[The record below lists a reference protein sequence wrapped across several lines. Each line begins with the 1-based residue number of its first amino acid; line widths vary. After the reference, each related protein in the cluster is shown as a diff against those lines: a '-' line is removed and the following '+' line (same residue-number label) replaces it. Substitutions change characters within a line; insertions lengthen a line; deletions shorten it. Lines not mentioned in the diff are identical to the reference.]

1 MGDITVKEMIKSAK
15 KNLDEVSVADV
26 KKKLN
31 SSKTNII
38 DLRDTAELI
47 ENGVIPGSH
56 HASRGH
62 LEFFADPKC
71 KYYKDCFNKEKEIIS
86 EQINDNTKDK
96 RILDKIIEGKINK
109 FYNEVVLLEQNFII
123 DNKLKVSEYIER
135 LEKELGSEIIVKDF
149 IRFKIGEDLE

>member
-15 KNLDEVSVADV
+15 QNLDEVSTADV

-38 DLRDTAELI
+38 DIRDTAELI

-71 KYYKDCFNKEKEIIS
+71 EYYKDCFNKEKEIILFC
-86 EQINDNTKDK
+86 IKYT
-96 RILDKIIEGKINK
+96 G
-109 FYNEVVLLEQNFII
+109 LLEVA
-123 DNKLKVSEYIER
+123 LVS
-135 LEKELGSEIIVKDF
+135 
-149 IRFKIGEDLE
+149 GESWDLIKSSFVSFSTTIAASYALI

>member
-31 SSKTNII
+31 SSKANII

-71 KYYKDCFNKEKEIIS
+71 VYYKDCFNKEKEIILFCNS
-86 EQINDNTKDK
+86 GARSALAANTLKTMGYK
-96 RILDKIIEGKINK
+96 NVSHMKGGFNAWMKEIGVIEA
-109 FYNEVVLLEQNFII
+109 F
-123 DNKLKVSEYIER
+123 S
-135 LEKELGSEIIVKDF
+135 
-149 IRFKIGEDLE
+149 

>member
-15 KNLDEVSVADV
+15 QNLDEVSVADV

-71 KYYKDCFNKEKEIIS
+71 EYYKDCFNKEKEIILFCNS
-86 EQINDNTKDK
+86 GARSALAANTLKTMGYK
-96 RILDKIIEGKINK
+96 NVSHMKGGFKAWMKEIGVIE
-109 FYNEVVLLEQNFII
+109 
-123 DNKLKVSEYIER
+123 
-135 LEKELGSEIIVKDF
+135 DF
-149 IRFKIGEDLE
+149 S

>member
-15 KNLDEVSVADV
+15 QNLDEVSVADV

-71 KYYKDCFNKEKEIIS
+71 EYYKDCFNKEKEIILFCNS
-86 EQINDNTKDK
+86 GARSALAAYTLKTMGYKNVSHMKGGFKAWMKEIGV
-96 RILDKIIEGKINK
+96 IE
-109 FYNEVVLLEQNFII
+109 
-123 DNKLKVSEYIER
+123 
-135 LEKELGSEIIVKDF
+135 DF
-149 IRFKIGEDLE
+149 S

>member
-71 KYYKDCFNKEKEIIS
+71 KYYKDCFNKEKEIILFCNS
-86 EQINDNTKDK
+86 GARSALAANTLKTMGYK
-96 RILDKIIEGKINK
+96 NVSHMKGGFKAWMKEIGVIE
-109 FYNEVVLLEQNFII
+109 
-123 DNKLKVSEYIER
+123 
-135 LEKELGSEIIVKDF
+135 DF
-149 IRFKIGEDLE
+149 S

>member
-15 KNLDEVSVADV
+15 QNLDEVSTADV

-71 KYYKDCFNKEKEIIS
+71 EYYKDCFNKEKEIILFCNS
-86 EQINDNTKDK
+86 GARSALAANTLKTMGYK
-96 RILDKIIEGKINK
+96 NVSHMKGGFKAWMKEIGVIE
-109 FYNEVVLLEQNFII
+109 
-123 DNKLKVSEYIER
+123 
-135 LEKELGSEIIVKDF
+135 DF
-149 IRFKIGEDLE
+149 S

>member
-47 ENGVIPGSH
+47 ENGVIPGTH
-56 HASRGH
+56 HAFRGH

-71 KYYKDCFNKEKEIIS
+71 KYYKDCFNKEKEIILFCNS
-86 EQINDNTKDK
+86 GARSALAANTLKTMGYK
-96 RILDKIIEGKINK
+96 NVSHMKGGFKAWMKEIGVIE
-109 FYNEVVLLEQNFII
+109 
-123 DNKLKVSEYIER
+123 
-135 LEKELGSEIIVKDF
+135 DF
-149 IRFKIGEDLE
+149 S

>member
-15 KNLDEVSVADV
+15 QNLDEVSVADV

-71 KYYKDCFNKEKEIIS
+71 EYYKDCFNKEKEIILFCNS
-86 EQINDNTKDK
+86 GARSALAASTLKTMGYKNVSHMKGGFKAWMKEIGV
-96 RILDKIIEGKINK
+96 IE
-109 FYNEVVLLEQNFII
+109 
-123 DNKLKVSEYIER
+123 
-135 LEKELGSEIIVKDF
+135 DF
-149 IRFKIGEDLE
+149 S

>member
-15 KNLDEVSVADV
+15 QNLDEVSVADV

-31 SSKTNII
+31 SSKANII

-71 KYYKDCFNKEKEIIS
+71 EYYKDCFNKEKEIILFCNS
-86 EQINDNTKDK
+86 GARSALAANTLKTMGYK
-96 RILDKIIEGKINK
+96 NVSHMKGGFKAWMKEIGVIE
-109 FYNEVVLLEQNFII
+109 
-123 DNKLKVSEYIER
+123 
-135 LEKELGSEIIVKDF
+135 DF
-149 IRFKIGEDLE
+149 S

>member
-15 KNLDEVSVADV
+15 QNLDEVSVADV

-71 KYYKDCFNKEKEIIS
+71 KYYKDCFNKEKEIILFCNS
-86 EQINDNTKDK
+86 GARSALAANTLKTMGYK
-96 RILDKIIEGKINK
+96 NISHMKGGFKAWMKEIGVIE
-109 FYNEVVLLEQNFII
+109 
-123 DNKLKVSEYIER
+123 
-135 LEKELGSEIIVKDF
+135 DF
-149 IRFKIGEDLE
+149 S

>member
-15 KNLDEVSVADV
+15 QNLDEVSVADV

-31 SSKTNII
+31 SSRTNII

-71 KYYKDCFNKEKEIIS
+71 EYYKDCFNKEKEIILFCNS
-86 EQINDNTKDK
+86 GARSALAAYTLKTMGYKNVSHMKGGFKAWMKEIGV
-96 RILDKIIEGKINK
+96 IE
-109 FYNEVVLLEQNFII
+109 
-123 DNKLKVSEYIER
+123 
-135 LEKELGSEIIVKDF
+135 DF
-149 IRFKIGEDLE
+149 S

>member
-15 KNLDEVSVADV
+15 QNLDEVSVADV

-71 KYYKDCFNKEKEIIS
+71 KYYKDCFNKEKEIILFCNS
-86 EQINDNTKDK
+86 GARSALAANTLKTMGYK
-96 RILDKIIEGKINK
+96 NVSHMKGGFKAWMKEIGVIE
-109 FYNEVVLLEQNFII
+109 
-123 DNKLKVSEYIER
+123 
-135 LEKELGSEIIVKDF
+135 DF
-149 IRFKIGEDLE
+149 S

>member
-15 KNLDEVSVADV
+15 QNLDEVSVADV

-71 KYYKDCFNKEKEIIS
+71 EYYKDCFNKEK
-86 EQINDNTKDK
+86 
-96 RILDKIIEGKINK
+96 
-109 FYNEVVLLEQNFII
+109 
-123 DNKLKVSEYIER
+123 
-135 LEKELGSEIIVKDF
+135 
-149 IRFKIGEDLE
+149 